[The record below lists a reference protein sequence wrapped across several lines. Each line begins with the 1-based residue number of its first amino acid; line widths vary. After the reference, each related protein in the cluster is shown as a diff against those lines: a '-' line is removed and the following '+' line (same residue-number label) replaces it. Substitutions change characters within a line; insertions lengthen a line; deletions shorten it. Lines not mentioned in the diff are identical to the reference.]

1 MQNRLR
7 FAPQRRREGFRRR
20 IAGLLAAVLVGTL
33 FVPVVQ
39 MSVPA
44 LREQASAITAN
55 ALLNL
60 DASNASSYSGSGVN
74 WNDLSGNGRNAT
86 LVNSPTYDSTN
97 KAVSWGNSTKK
108 NSNLSDGKYATV
120 SNFYSGSWTGFSVS
134 FYADMGSTDKDWSRV
149 LDFSP
154 NADTN
159 GSANNINVAR
169 EWTTN
174 NLNLNF
180 TGSST
185 SVYGGCKAEI
195 ISNNAFAHYAITVDG
210 SGNCKFYKNGS
221 LTNTVTITGSG
232 TPVKLPTTTARASS
246 YLARSHWGDSYS
258 DGKLRNLAIY
268 NATLT
273 EAQVA
278 KNYCSQAVQGPCLF
292 YAPVSA
298 APSSSI
304 STTPGTS
311 DSSVTSFSVSAS
323 TPLPVTLNLDATTG
337 VISGTAPSSPGS
349 FTYTI
354 NALSGGTQLSAS
366 FVLTVPLE
374 NSICFNGTNQYLSL
388 TTNTNLPLS
397 NNAYTIEAFI
407 KSTTANI
414 GGIAAWGNYGT
425 GFQSNAFAFGSNPN
439 GYRNY
444 HWGSDLVT
452 TSRNGNVINGSW
464 HHVVAQFDGSTKRI
478 YENGFLLGTM
488 TATLSVTG
496 ISNFTIGKAY
506 GSEYLNGCVSNLR
519 IVKGVA
525 VYGGT
530 STTSANFTV
539 PTSFLTKTQS
549 SSTNINAI
557 TGNQTVLLMN
567 NQANILLDASN
578 FGYTLTKNGTPTISS
593 SGPSL
598 TSSALTAQAALTLN
612 STSGTYGTPLRLTTT
627 GGTGTGAVSY
637 STSTSGCNITNTDS
651 LTVTSA
657 VTCSVTATK
666 AADAT
671 YSAISSSATN
681 VIFGVR
687 PITIK
692 AAAKSA
698 TYTGSSVSVSNSYSI
713 TSGTLAGSDTFT
725 ALTYTYSSIPLSYNS
740 VTAPINAGSY
750 TITPSAA
757 SFSVGSASSYSITYE
772 TATLTIGVAA
782 QSTLT
787 LNSTSGTYGT
797 TLRLTTTGGSGTGA
811 VTYATSTG
819 GCNITNTDSLTVTSA
834 LTCSVTAT
842 KAASSNHS
850 VIASS
855 ATNVVFA
862 ARPLTIK
869 AAAKSATYTGSSVSV
884 SNSYSITS
892 GTLVGSETFT
902 ALTYTYTSTPLSYNS
917 VTAPTIAGGYTITP
931 SAASFSVGLAS
942 NYNITYETATLTINK
957 ANQGALTITT
967 STGKYGT
974 PLRLTTSGG
983 SGTGALSFAI
993 TSAGTAS
1000 GCSITN
1006 ETITVGS
1013 IGTCNVT
1020 ATKALDT
1027 NYLVVNS
1034 LETIITFT
1042 KADTIT
1048 VTTTLSSSSVTYNE
1062 LPANVTVT
1070 QTVTGL
1076 VGSDTA
1082 TVSST
1087 YTLINS
1093 CESGGNCAIGDLAP
1107 GGGYVFYVSATPIN
1121 IATGI
1126 STGGIYLATA
1136 PQTWY
1141 GGATDP
1147 IAGWGC
1153 SGTDIS
1159 GTSAAVGSGAQNT
1172 WLNTIGCATA
1182 GRASRLAA
1190 DSSAEGFTDWF
1201 MPSIGE
1207 LNLIYSNLKLAG
1219 LSNLNGA
1226 DYWSS
1231 TQDVTNPGGSA
1242 QYQWFGGGSS
1252 GPTDKNN
1259 TLSVRPIRAFSP
1271 TAVASNTIP
1280 IEVGTYQV
1288 SSALTLSSPASV
1300 NNYQGVESVTAT
1312 LTINRARQKTISI
1325 GQYQAYPNMS
1335 SYPLNVYGGS
1345 GPGILTRTLVS
1356 AGTAGCSLA
1365 GSFILTAASVGTC
1378 TVQVEKA
1385 GTRNYFGE
1393 STTATVY
1400 WIAWNPDYAIQ
1411 SLVEKNAI
1419 PLSAGNSF
1427 IVRTET
1433 VTASAFS
1440 NTGGSAITSAAVGT
1454 TIRINSTSFAGLSP
1468 ADLSVTFRPY
1478 EDAVITAV
1486 TSTYVE
1492 IVIPAGSVTGVIA
1505 IDCPKGVAYTQSFTV
1520 SP

>member
-33 FVPVVQ
+33 CVPVVQ

-44 LREQASAITAN
+44 LREQASAITAG

-74 WNDLSGNGRNAT
+74 WYDLSGNAAHAT
-86 LVNSPTYDSTN
+86 LVNSPTYDATN
-97 KAVSWGNSTKK
+97 KAISWGNTTTLASSQTT
-108 NSNLSDGKYATV
+108 GKYATV
-120 SNFYSGSWTGFSVS
+120 SNFYTGSWDGFSVS
-134 FYADMGSTDKDWSRV
+134 FYADMGSAMSYARIF
-149 LDFSP
+149 DFSP
-154 NADTN
+154 AADTN
-159 GSANNINVAR
+159 GSPNNINVHR
-169 EWTTN
+169 EGTTQ
-174 NLNLNF
+174 NLRVTF
-180 TGSST
+180 TSTASNVEGS
-185 SVYGGCKAEI
+185 CKSGSI
-195 ISNNAFAHYAITVDG
+195 IENSGTFAHYAITVSS
-210 SGNCKFYKNGS
+210 SGACTFYKNGTS
-221 LTNTVTITGSG
+221 LFTATMSG
-232 TPVKLPTTTARASS
+232 RSGFPTKPTTATRGSA
-246 YLARSHWGDSYS
+246 YLARAHWNDPYS

-268 NATLT
+268 
-273 EAQVA
+273 
-278 KNYCSQAVQGPCLF
+278 KF
-292 YAPVSA
+292 
-298 APSSSI
+298 
-304 STTPGTS
+304 
-311 DSSVTSFSVSAS
+311 
-323 TPLPVTLNLDATTG
+323 
-337 VISGTAPSSPGS
+337 
-349 FTYTI
+349 
-354 NALSGGTQLSAS
+354 ALS
-366 FVLTVPLE
+366 
-374 NSICFNGTNQYLSL
+374 
-388 TTNTNLPLS
+388 
-397 NNAYTIEAFI
+397 
-407 KSTTANI
+407 STEVTANY
-414 GGIAAWGNYGT
+414 NS
-425 GFQSNAFAFGSNPN
+425 QSTA
-439 GYRNY
+439 
-444 HWGSDLVT
+444 
-452 TSRNGNVINGSW
+452 
-464 HHVVAQFDGSTKRI
+464 VA
-478 YENGFLLGTM
+478 
-488 TATLSVTG
+488 
-496 ISNFTIGKAY
+496 
-506 GSEYLNGCVSNLR
+506 
-519 IVKGVA
+519 
-525 VYGGT
+525 
-530 STTSANFTV
+530 
-539 PTSFLTKTQS
+539 
-549 SSTNINAI
+549 
-557 TGNQTVLLMN
+557 
-567 NQANILLDASN
+567 
-578 FGYTLTKNGTPTISS
+578 
-593 SGPSL
+593 
-598 TSSALTAQAALTLN
+598 AQAALTLN

-627 GGTGTGAVSY
+627 GGSGTGAVSY
-637 STSTSGCNITNTDS
+637 TTSTGGCNITNTDS

-657 VTCSVTATK
+657 LTCSVTATK
-666 AADAT
+666 AASSG

-725 ALTYTYSSIPLSYNS
+725 ALTYTYSSIPLSYSS

-782 QSTLT
+782 QATLT

-1082 TVSST
+1082 TASST

-1280 IEVGTYQV
+1280 TEVGTYQV
-1288 SSALTLSSPASV
+1288 SSALTLSSPAALS
-1300 NNYQGVESVTAT
+1300 NYQGVESVTAT
-1312 LTINRARQKTISI
+1312 LTINMARQKTISI

-1356 AGTAGCSLA
+1356 AGTAGCSLD

-1378 TVQVEKA
+1378 TLQVKKA

-1393 STTATVY
+1393 STTATIY
-1400 WIAWNPDYAIQ
+1400 WIAWNANYALQ
-1411 SLVEKNAI
+1411 SVVENNAI
-1419 PLSAGNSF
+1419 PVSAGNSF

-1454 TIRINSTSFAGLSP
+1454 TIRINSTSFGGLSP

-1505 IDCPKGVAYTQSFTV
+1505 IDSPKGVAYTQSFTV

>member
-1 MQNRLR
+1 M
-7 FAPQRRREGFRRR
+7 
-20 IAGLLAAVLVGTL
+20 ILLKLIGRDRVALLLSAVLVGAL

-39 MSVPA
+39 MTVPA
-44 LREQASAITAN
+44 LREQASAITTG

-74 WNDLSGNGRNAT
+74 WYDLSGNSRHAT
-86 LVNSPTYDSTN
+86 LVNSPTYDATN
-97 KAVSWGNSTKK
+97 KAISWGNATVK
-108 NSNLSDGKYATV
+108 NSSDSTGKYATV
-120 SNFYSGSWTGFSVS
+120 TNFYSGAWTGFSIS
-134 FYADMGSTDKDWSRV
+134 FYADMGSTDKYWSRI

-159 GSANNINVAR
+159 GAANAIVVAR
-169 EWTTN
+169 DYTTN
-174 NLNLNF
+174 KLTLNF
-180 TGSST
+180 IGST
-185 SVYGGCKAEI
+185 TNVYGICQADI
-195 ISNNAFAHYAITVDG
+195 ITNNAFHHYAITVDG

-221 LTNTVTITGSG
+221 LTNTVAITGSA
-232 TPVKLPTTTARASS
+232 TPVRLPTTTARGSA
-246 YLARSHWGDSYS
+246 YLARSHWQDIYS

-273 EAQVA
+273 AEQVTVNYNAQALGISYAAVSVA
-278 KNYCSQAVQGPCLF
+278 PN
-292 YAPVSA
+292 
-298 APSSSI
+298 SSI
-304 STTPGTS
+304 TATPVTTGPS
-311 DSSVTSFSVSAS
+311 ITSFSVSAS
-323 TPLPVTLNLDATTG
+323 TPLPATLAINSTTG
-337 VISGTAPSSPGS
+337 VISGTAPSSSGS
-349 FTYTI
+349 FNYTI
-354 NALSGGTQLSAS
+354 NAISGGSTSLTTNFA
-366 FVLTVPLE
+366 LTVGLE
-374 NSICFNGTNQYLSL
+374 NSICFNGTDQYLSL

-407 KSTTANI
+407 KSSTSNI
-414 GGIAAWGNYGT
+414 GGIAAWGTYGQ
-425 GFQSNAFAFGSNPN
+425 GGQSNAFAFGNNPN

-444 HWGSDLVT
+444 HWQYDLNVA
-452 TSRNGNVINGSW
+452 SKNGIITNGSW
-464 HHVVAQFDGSTKRI
+464 HHVVAQFDGTNQRI
-478 YENGFLLGTM
+478 YENGILLGTN
-488 TATLSVTG
+488 TATLNVTG
-496 ISNFTIGKAY
+496 TTNFTIGRSYNA
-506 GSEYLNGCVSNLR
+506 EYLNGCISNLR

-525 VYGGT
+525 VYSGT
-530 STTSANFTV
+530 STTATNFAV
-539 PTSFLTKTQS
+539 PTTFLTSTQT
-549 SSTNINAI
+549 SSTNISAI
-557 TGNQTVLLMN
+557 TGTQTVLLMN
-567 NQANILLDASN
+567 NQGNILQDAST

-598 TSSALTAQAALTLN
+598 TSGALTAQAALTVS
-612 STSGTYGTPLRLTTT
+612 STAGTYGAPLRLTTT

-657 VTCSVTATK
+657 LTCSVTATK

-681 VIFGVR
+681 VVFGTR

-725 ALTYTYSSIPLSYNS
+725 ALTYTYTSVPLSYNS
-740 VTAPINAGSY
+740 VTAPTNAGSY

-782 QSTLT
+782 QAALT
-787 LNSTSGTYGT
+787 LSSTAGTYGT

-811 VTYATSTG
+811 VTYATGTS

-850 VIASS
+850 DMASS

-862 ARPLTIK
+862 ARPITIK
-869 AAAKSATYTGSSVSV
+869 AAAKTATYTGSSVSV

-902 ALTYTYTSTPLSYNS
+902 ALTYTYSSGSYSTSQ
-917 VTAPTIAGGYTITP
+917 TAPIIAGGYTITP
-931 SAASFSVGLAS
+931 SAASFSVGSAS

-957 ANQGALTITT
+957 ANQSALTITT

-974 PLRLTTSGG
+974 PLRLVSSGG
-983 SGTGALSFAI
+983 TGTGALSFAI

-1006 ETITVGS
+1006 ETITVSS

-1020 ATKALDT
+1020 ASKAADT
-1027 NYLVVNS
+1027 NYLIIS
-1034 LETIITFT
+1034 SIETIITFA

-1076 VGSDTA
+1076 VGTDTA
-1082 TVSST
+1082 TVAST
-1087 YTLINS
+1087 YTLYA
-1093 CESGGNCAIGDLAP
+1093 CESGGSCAVGDLAP
-1107 GGGYVFYVSATPIN
+1107 GGGHVFYVSATPIN
-1121 IATGI
+1121 VATGI

-1141 GGATDP
+1141 GGAADP
-1147 IAGWGC
+1147 TASWGC

-1159 GTSAAVGSGAQNT
+1159 GTSAAVGAGAQNT
-1172 WLNTIGCATA
+1172 WLNTVGCATA

-1207 LNLIYSNLKLAG
+1207 LNLIYSNLKLSN
-1219 LSNLNGA
+1219 LSNLNGT

-1231 TQDVTNPGGSA
+1231 TQDVTNPASSA
-1242 QYQWFGGGSS
+1242 MYRWFGGSSS

-1271 TAVASNTIP
+1271 TVVAGNTMP
-1280 IEVGTYQV
+1280 TEVGTYQV
-1288 SSALTLSSPASV
+1288 SSALTLSSPASLS
-1300 NNYQGVESVTAT
+1300 NYQGVESVTAT
-1312 LTINRARQKTISI
+1312 LTINMARQKTISI

-1356 AGTAGCSLA
+1356 AGTAGCSLT
-1365 GSFILTAASVGTC
+1365 GSFILTATSVGTC
-1378 TVQVEKA
+1378 TVQAEKA

-1393 STTATVY
+1393 TTTATIY
-1400 WIAWNPDYAIQ
+1400 WIEWNANYALQ
-1411 SLVEKNAI
+1411 TVVENNAI
-1419 PLSAGNSF
+1419 ALSAGNSF
-1427 IVRTET
+1427 IVKTET

-1440 NTGGSAITSAAVGT
+1440 STGGSAITSAAVGT

-1468 ADLSVTFRPY
+1468 ADLSITFRPY

-1492 IVIPAGSVTGVIA
+1492 IVIPSGSVTGVIA
-1505 IDCPKGVAYTQSFTV
+1505 IDSPRGVAYTQSFTV

>member
-20 IAGLLAAVLVGTL
+20 IARLLVAILVGSL
-33 FVPVVQ
+33 FVPV
-39 MSVPA
+39 SSFTVPQ
-44 LREQASAITAN
+44 LLNQSQAGPITTAD
-55 ALLNL
+55 LILNL
-60 DASNASSYSGSGVN
+60 DANDARSYSGSGTE
-74 WNDLSGNGRNAT
+74 WKDLSGNGYHAT
-86 LVNSPTYDSTN
+86 LLSPGSGYTLTYDSSAN
-97 KAVSWGNSTKK
+97 KAMTF
-108 NSNLSDGKYATV
+108 SNQSRSSNDANGAYARIDTAI
-120 SNFYSGSWTGFSVS
+120 SSRTWSGFTATFYANMGSGS
-134 FYADMGSTDKDWSRV
+134 ANAWSRV
-149 LDFSP
+149 FDFSAAGFTHGNGAKGGMFVSRFENSTNLHLGFWNMAT
-154 NADTN
+154 NAA
-159 GSANNINVAR
+159 GECRA
-169 EWTTN
+169 
-174 NLNLNF
+174 
-180 TGSST
+180 TG
-185 SVYGGCKAEI
+185 I
-195 ISNNAFAHYAITVDG
+195 ITDNQFHHYAVSVDG
-210 SGNCKFYKNGS
+210 NGLCVWYKNGS
-221 LTNTVTITGSG
+221 RHTGYWSTGGGTQASATSG
-232 TPVKLPTTTARASS
+232 STGTAVKLPTNDAKTS
-246 YLARSHWGDSYS
+246 LLIGRSHWNDRYLNGSI
-258 DGKLRNLAIY
+258 RNLAIY
-268 NATLT
+268 NSALNST
-273 EAQVA
+273 QVMTN
-278 KNYCSQAVQGPCLF
+278 KDGQ
-292 YAPVSA
+292 
-298 APSSSI
+298 
-304 STTPGTS
+304 
-311 DSSVTSFSVSAS
+311 
-323 TPLPVTLNLDATTG
+323 TG
-337 VISGTAPSSPGS
+337 
-349 FTYTI
+349 
-354 NALSGGTQLSAS
+354 
-366 FVLTVPLE
+366 
-374 NSICFNGTNQYLSL
+374 
-388 TTNTNLPLS
+388 
-397 NNAYTIEAFI
+397 AYT
-407 KSTTANI
+407 
-414 GGIAAWGNYGT
+414 AA
-425 GFQSNAFAFGSNPN
+425 
-439 GYRNY
+439 
-444 HWGSDLVT
+444 
-452 TSRNGNVINGSW
+452 
-464 HHVVAQFDGSTKRI
+464 VA
-478 YENGFLLGTM
+478 
-488 TATLSVTG
+488 
-496 ISNFTIGKAY
+496 
-506 GSEYLNGCVSNLR
+506 
-519 IVKGVA
+519 
-525 VYGGT
+525 
-530 STTSANFTV
+530 
-539 PTSFLTKTQS
+539 
-549 SSTNINAI
+549 
-557 TGNQTVLLMN
+557 
-567 NQANILLDASN
+567 
-578 FGYTLTKNGTPTISS
+578 
-593 SGPSL
+593 
-598 TSSALTAQAALTLN
+598 AQAALTLN

-782 QSTLT
+782 QATLT

-811 VTYATSTG
+811 VTYATTTG

-1042 KADTIT
+1042 KAETIT

-1062 LPANVTVT
+1062 LLANVTVT

-1093 CESGGNCAIGDLAP
+1093 CEAGGNCAIGDLAP